1 MASSFRAFFALGVD
15 LAVVANEACDRA
27 AGGDKAVA
35 SRTRAVRI
43 VRVDRMPTEPPL
55 WLQSRPHWGIVVDDT
70 LYHLLA
76 HPCDGTKGDIST
88 AVCAVAWVSWS
99 SRDAAVQGVS
109 HAVGTTDLAHNSI
122 LDVLS
127 HIVTAFGTNLTPNST
142 NIVFLLSSSFFCLSD
157 PATCRL
163 IVPLLFFFA
172 KWCVADRWR
181 QRHTSHL
188 LACVVVYAR
197 CGGSP
202 LRAPRKRRR
211 PGGARPRHIRI

>member
-142 NIVFLLSSSFFCLSD
+142 NIVFLLSSFF
-157 PATCRL
+157 
-163 IVPLLFFFA
+163 LF
-172 KWCVADRWR
+172 V
-181 QRHTSHL
+181 
-188 LACVVVYAR
+188 
-197 CGGSP
+197 
-202 LRAPRKRRR
+202 
-211 PGGARPRHIRI
+211 